1 MVPELSS
8 DDYAATSNRS
18 VDLLIQSFLMMAQ
31 GPSVSWL
38 LSTVGSVILML
49 GSITWL
55 DTEFDQKVPGY
66 IT

>member
-1 MVPELSS
+1 MAHGVSS
-8 DDYAATSNRS
+8 DNYAATSNGS

-49 GSITWL
+49 GSIT
-55 DTEFDQKVPGY
+55 
-66 IT
+66 